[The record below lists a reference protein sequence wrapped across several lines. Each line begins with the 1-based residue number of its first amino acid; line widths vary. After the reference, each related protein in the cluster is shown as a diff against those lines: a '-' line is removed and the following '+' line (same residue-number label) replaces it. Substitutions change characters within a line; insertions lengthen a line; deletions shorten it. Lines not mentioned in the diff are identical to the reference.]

1 MQIQSKDY
9 AWMNQYLISQL
20 AKAHGRKILALNLA
34 FNHPR
39 TPYFKEKNRPIDRY
53 KQMSISTQIK
63 LINNQEKSKQ
73 IQSGSQFNRILNGKV
88 LALHL
93 PF

>member
-39 TPYFKEKNRPIDRY
+39 TPYFKEKKKQTNR
-53 KQMSISTQIK
+53 
-63 LINNQEKSKQ
+63 
-73 IQSGSQFNRILNGKV
+73 
-88 LALHL
+88 
-93 PF
+93 